1 MQNAEIYGVRHH
13 GRVSLGL
20 DGSVH
25 AHTGDLWR
33 GFHGRDRA
41 ALRHCGAAVR
51 RHAARARLKAVSHSA
66 QRDLV
71 FYRHRHL
78 QPAVFHVLLF
88 SGHHDHGSVHGGRAA
103 VYRTVD
109 RHGAVTAFVSP
120 DQNGNEI
127 LTVRVKN
134 NGSYFEDN
142 ILQKLQNGERQPH
155 GFGIGLLNVLNRLQ
169 ITYGDPF
176 GLQVY
181 NEYDEYDTYAIA
193 EIRIPAVSFV

>member
-1 MQNAEIYGVRHH
+1 MTIQHMRYPNKLIYHCDVSENLYTISIPKFTIQPLVENAIRYSLMNAVDICE
-13 GRVSLGL
+13 VS
-20 DGSVH
+20 
-25 AHTGDLWR
+25 
-33 GFHGRDRA
+33 
-41 ALRHCGAAVR
+41 
-51 RHAARARLKAVSHSA
+51 
-66 QRDLV
+66 
-71 FYRHRHL
+71 
-78 QPAVFHVLLF
+78 
-88 SGHHDHGSVHGGRAA
+88 
-103 VYRTVD
+103 
-109 RHGAVTAFVSP
+109 VTAFVSP